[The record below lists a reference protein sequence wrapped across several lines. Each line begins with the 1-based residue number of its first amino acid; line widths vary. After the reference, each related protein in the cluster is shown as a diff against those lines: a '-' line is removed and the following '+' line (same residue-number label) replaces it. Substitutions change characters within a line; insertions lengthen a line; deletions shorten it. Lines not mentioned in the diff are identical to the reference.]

1 MTPKQILAIFGN
13 ENNPYY
19 LTQMLKPFFITLLL
33 LSGFIG
39 YSQCPNK
46 DFFANGLK
54 KLEASNDSKANLFVV
69 RNLHQQWM
77 KCGYPKDSIYIQ
89 IITQLGIINSNNNNL
104 PEAFQFIKEAISI
117 EKKKKQAI
125 LYYWLGNFSRKNN
138 DYNSTIKAFKDGIEI
153 CKIKPT
159 SNDDDAFAAYFYSNI
174 AHIYYE
180 TGDYQQCLNYS
191 SLGVDLAQ
199 KIKDDANLTNNLY
212 EQGLGFQKLD
222 KLDFAKKALLEAVST
237 AKKIKYDQ
245 LLAQSYQAL
254 FLTEKDLK
262 NYSKCLDYAQLA
274 YEIYI
279 KKNNLSTA
287 ASMDIYIGSI
297 YQDNLKNYP
306 KALFY
311 FQNALKLYP
320 NERDKTMAYDYMGA
334 LYQKKGDFQTAL
346 QYYQKA
352 MATLPIN
359 FKYTNVEENPSRS
372 GIQSLASK
380 RNFLTIIQDK
390 ADTWLDYY
398 KATKRTSHLY
408 NALKCYQLADQVVD
422 YMRWEHTEKTSK
434 LYWREQ
440 THPLYENAIQ
450 TCQLLNDGENAF
462 HFFEKSRAILLND
475 NLNELGANALLS
487 AQDLKKEQT
496 FQEKINGLQKQLME
510 YPDTAKKFIELKTEF
525 LKIQEDKMAF
535 VKTLEQKYPNYYRYK
550 YDNSTPSIRDFR
562 AKILKQNQTFVSY
575 FVGKNVLYT
584 LLITPTK
591 TQVLQLP
598 FSNYVQEI
606 QDFVRLCANKELLN
620 KNFGQ
625 YQLSA
630 QQLYQRLIA
639 PLNLP
644 KGRVI
649 VSPDGVF
656 VPFESLCSTL
666 PAASESPRYLVNDF
680 AFSYTYSANFLMKQ
694 QNKSSFFQDT
704 FWGMAPVNFNPKLQ
718 QNSLIGSNISLEKI
732 GKQFYSKQIFLGKEA
747 TKNAFKQNASSYQ
760 IIQLFTHAEADSLD
774 NEPKVYF
781 ADSTL
786 RLSELESSKQFK
798 TQLLVLSACKTAIG
812 KQQIGE
818 GIFSLSRGFASV
830 GIPATL
836 TTLWSVEDKAT
847 YELTELFYQ
856 FLGDG
861 LPKDE
866 ALQQAKIA
874 YLKTADRSQQLAT
887 LWAASILIGDTSP
900 IEKQINWWFWGGF
913 LLIAGLGSFLFFR
926 RKLFKLSVLI

>member
-1 MTPKQILAIFGN
+1 M
-13 ENNPYY
+13 
-19 LTQMLKPFFITLLL
+19 LLL
-33 LSGFIG
+33 LSGLLG
-39 YSQCPNK
+39 YAQCPDKNS
-46 DFFANGLK
+46 FANGLK
-54 KLEASNDSKANLFVV
+54 KISQFQDSKVKLLEVKK
-69 RNLHQQWM
+69 LHQQWL
-77 KCGYPKDSIYIQ
+77 KCNYPKDPTYIQ
-89 IITQLGIINSNNNNL
+89 ILVELGQQNADNYNLSEALKSIN
-104 PEAFQFIKEAISI
+104 EAISI
-117 EKKKKQAI
+117 EEKKKQAI
-125 LYYWLGNFSRKNN
+125 LYYWLWYILRKNN
-138 DYNSTIKAFKDGIEI
+138 NSNAAIKALKDGIEI
-153 CKIKPT
+153 SKIKPT
-159 SNDDDAFAAYFYSNI
+159 NDDIAFTAYLYSNI
-174 AHIYYE
+174 SHTYYDM
-180 TGDYQQCLNYS
+180 GDYQQCLNYS
-191 SLGVDLAQ
+191 NLGISKARESKNDKNLA
-199 KIKDDANLTNNLY
+199 NNLY
-212 EQGLGFQKLD
+212 VQGLAYQKLGRID
-222 KLDFAKKALLEAVST
+222 LAKKVLLNAIAI
-237 AKKIKYDQ
+237 AKNLKNNY
-245 LLAQSYQAL
+245 LLAQSYEAL
-254 FLTEKDLK
+254 ILSEYSLK
-262 NYSKCLDYAQLA
+262 HYNECLDYSKLA
-274 YEIYI
+274 YENYI
-279 KKNNLSTA
+279 KVRSPSLA
-287 ASMDIYIGSI
+287 ANMGVYAG
-297 YQDNLKNYP
+297 YFYRDNLKDYS
-306 KALFY
+306 KSLFY

-320 NERDKTMAYDYMGA
+320 NEKDKTSVYDNIGA
-334 LYQKKGDFQTAL
+334 LYQKKGEFETAL

-359 FKYTNVEENPSRS
+359 FKYTNIEENPSRS

-422 YMRWEHTEKTSK
+422 YMRWEHTEKMSK

-475 NLNELGANALLS
+475 NLNELGANTLLS
-487 AQDLKKEQT
+487 AQDLKKEQA
-496 FQEKINGLQKQLME
+496 FQETINNLQKQLME
-510 YPDTAKKFIELKTEF
+510 YPDTTKKFIELKTEF

-591 TQVLQLP
+591 TQVQQLQ

-606 QDFVRLCANKELLN
+606 QGFVKICANKELLN

-630 QQLYQRLIA
+630 QKLYQRLIA

-666 PAASESPRYLVNDF
+666 PKASESPQYLVNDF

-694 QNKSSFFQDT
+694 QHNSSFFQDN
-704 FWGMAPVNFNPKLQ
+704 FLGMAPVNFNPKLQ
-718 QNSLIGSNISLEKI
+718 QNALIGSNNSLEKI
-732 GKQFYSKQIFLGKEA
+732 GKQFYSKQIFLEKEA
-747 TKNAFKQNASSYQ
+747 TKKSFKQYAPSYQ

-774 NEPKVYF
+774 NEPKIYF

-786 RLSELESSKQFK
+786 KLSELETSRKFK

-818 GIFSLSRGFASV
+818 GVFSLSRGFASV

-856 FLGDG
+856 FLGEG

-866 ALQQAKIA
+866 ALQQAKIT
-874 YLKTADRSQQLAT
+874 YLKTADRSQQLPT

-900 IEKQINWWFWGGF
+900 IEKQINWWFWGSFILVG
-913 LLIAGLGSFLFFR
+913 GLGGFLFFR
-926 RKLFKLSVLI
+926 RRKYLKIK

>member
-1 MTPKQILAIFGN
+1 
-13 ENNPYY
+13 
-19 LTQMLKPFFITLLL
+19 MLKHFFLTLLL
-33 LSGFIG
+33 LSGFLG
-39 YSQCPNK
+39 NAQCPNK

-54 KLEASNDSKANLFVV
+54 KLEVSNDSKANLLVV
-69 RNLHQQWM
+69 KNLHQQWL
-77 KCGYPKDSIYIQ
+77 KCGYPKDSIYLQ
-89 IITQLGIINSNNNNL
+89 IITQLGIINSNNNL

-125 LYYWLGNFSRKNN
+125 LYYWLGNFSRKDN
-138 DYNSTIKAFKDGIEI
+138 DSNSTIKAFKDGIEI
-153 CKIKPT
+153 CKIKPI

-174 AHIYYE
+174 AHVYYE

-191 SLGVDLAQ
+191 NLGISISQ
-199 KIKDDANLTNNLY
+199 KSKNDNGFAYNLY
-212 EQGLGFQKLD
+212 EQGLGYQKLD
-222 KLDFAKKALLEAVST
+222 KPYLAKESLVNAITIGEKLKNS
-237 AKKIKYDQ
+237 D
-245 LLAQSYQAL
+245 LLARSYQAL
-254 FLTEKDLK
+254 FLIENNLKNYNKCLENAQLSYENYIKVNSPSLAANMRIYSGIFYRDILK
-262 NYSKCLDYAQLA
+262 NYS
-274 YEIYI
+274 
-279 KKNNLSTA
+279 
-287 ASMDIYIGSI
+287 
-297 YQDNLKNYP
+297 

-311 FQNALKLYP
+311 FQNSLKLYP
-320 NERDKTMAYDYMGA
+320 NEKDKTMAYDNIGA
-334 LYQKKGDFQTAL
+334 LYQKKGEFQTAL

-359 FKYTNVEENPSRS
+359 FKYTNVEENPFRS
-372 GIQSLASK
+372 VIQNLASK
-380 RNFLTIIQDK
+380 KDFLTIIKDK

-487 AQDLKKEQT
+487 AQDLKKEQN
-496 FQEKINGLQKQLME
+496 FQEKINGLQNQLMD
-510 YPDTAKKFIELKTEF
+510 YPDTTKKFIELKTEF

-575 FVGKNVLYT
+575 FVGKNALYT

-591 TQVLQLP
+591 TQVQQLP

-606 QDFVRLCANKELLN
+606 QYFVRLCANKELLN

-630 QQLYQRLIA
+630 QKLYQRLIA

-666 PAASESPRYLVNDF
+666 TKASESPHYLVKDF

-694 QNKSSFFQDT
+694 KHKSSFFQDT
-704 FWGMAPVNFNPKLQ
+704 FLGMAPVNFNPKLQ
-718 QNSLIGSNISLEKI
+718 QNSLTGSNISLEKI

-747 TKNAFKQNASSYQ
+747 TKNSFKQNAPSYQ
-760 IIQLFTHAEADSLD
+760 IIQLFTHAEADSID
-774 NEPKVYF
+774 NEPTIYF
-781 ADSTL
+781 VDSTL

-818 GIFSLSRGFASV
+818 GVFSLSRGFASV

-856 FLGDG
+856 FLGEG

-866 ALQQAKIA
+866 ALQQAKIV
-874 YLKTADRSQQLAT
+874 YLKTADRSQQLPT

-900 IEKQINWWFWGGF
+900 IEKQINWWFWGALLFVGGLAGF
-913 LLIAGLGSFLFFR
+913 YFL
-926 RKLFKLSVLI
+926 KSKSLKIKSLDQ